1 MKNFSNILK
10 FELGNYFKS
19 KSYIISTLLICLVC
33 VVIMFVPR
41 FTKGDDK
48 KGKDDVSI
56 EDTTD
61 DSTDSA
67 DEKDKL
73 IVCDANGIL
82 DEDALKEYF
91 ADYDVQFVETAEEVK
106 NLVESEEVENGFVVN
121 SATDFD
127 YVVFNKS
134 MFDEGSSSFADFMA
148 MSIKLKYCEEHNLD
162 VEDFLALEYVEINTN
177 DVILGKDSFS
187 NYFYCYVLII
197 LVFMLIVMYGTT
209 IATGVTNEKSN
220 RSIEILVT
228 STSSTA
234 LLFGKVFAG
243 AIATVFQVGLIGGSL
258 FGSYQFNKEYWGVDI
273 SQFLDIPSNVIV
285 AFAIFGIGG
294 FLFYAF
300 MYGALGALV
309 SKIEDLN
316 KSAGTA
322 QMIVMIVYFVTLIQL
337 SNIDGIVMKVCSYL
351 PISSYSAMFARV
363 AMGSVATWEIVVSA
377 IILYASVAVMGFVG
391 GKIFRASTLRYG
403 NPIKLSHALKGLKKS
418 E

>member
-1 MKNFSNILK
+1 MKSFGTILK
-10 FELGNYFKS
+10 FELANYFKS
-19 KSYIISTLLICLVC
+19 KSYVISTVLICLVC
-33 VVIMFVPR
+33 IVIMFVPR
-41 FTKGDDK
+41 FIKNDKSAKDDK
-48 KGKDDVSI
+48 EVAGSAQGS
-56 EDTTD
+56 EGTD
-61 DSTDSA
+61 GEVTYMALYDAEGLVDMELLQGYFNGVEFKTCDSA
-67 DEKDKL
+67 D
-73 IVCDANGIL
+73 A
-82 DEDALKEYF
+82 
-91 ADYDVQFVETAEEVK
+91 VK
-106 NLVESEEVENGFVVN
+106 KLVESEEAEAGYVIN
-121 SATDFD
+121 SITDYD
-127 YVVFNKS
+127 YYVFNKE
-134 MFDEGSSSFADFMA
+134 MFDENTEIFSEFMS
-148 MSIKLKYCEEHNLD
+148 MTVKMQYCEENGLD
-162 VEDFLALEYVEINTN
+162 KDEFLALEYIPINVN
-177 DVILGKDSFS
+177 ENVLGKDSMS

-197 LVFMLIVMYGTT
+197 IVFMLIVMYGTT

-258 FGSYQFNKEYWGVDI
+258 LGSYQFNKSYWLIDI
-273 SQFLDIPSNVIV
+273 GQFLNIPANVVV

-322 QMIVMIVYFVTLIQL
+322 QMLVMIVYFITLIQL
-337 SNIDGIVMKVCSYL
+337 SNIDGVAMKVCSYL
-351 PISSYSAMFARV
+351 PFSSYSAMFARV
-363 AMGSVATWEIVVSA
+363 AMGHVEIWEIAISA
-377 IILYASVAVMGFVG
+377 IILYASVAVMGIIG

-403 NPIKLSHALKGLKKS
+403 NPIKLSAALKGLKKS